1 MRCMVRNKQEFYYA
15 LYIDK
20 NELKD
25 EYGNVTGEYE
35 VLYGNPVEMKGNI
48 SSPVGETQ
56 VREFGGS
63 ENYDKVIVLDD
74 KNAPIN
80 EHSILWVD
88 SLPLLNENGTTNT
101 PYDYT
106 VKRVARSL
114 NGVLIGIKKVDVN
127 G

>member
-1 MRCMVRNKQEFYYA
+1 MVRNKQEFYYA

-35 VLYGNPVEMKGNI
+35 VLYGNPIEMKGNI

>member
-35 VLYGNPVEMKGNI
+35 VLYGDPVKMKGNI